1 LWKVREYKFTNYFL
15 TSNFMSEFKY
25 KEQHGVIVICK
36 DQEEQQRVYE
46 QLLAQ
51 GFNLKIVVV

>member
-1 LWKVREYKFTNYFL
+1 
-15 TSNFMSEFKY
+15 MSEFKY
-25 KEQHGVIVICK
+25 KEQHGVIVIRK